1 VTTLGLYTG
10 VPRDALAFLAADGK
24 TPNTAFNRSNLP
36 RVGLYDSASDT
47 GNVALQSGKMT
58 AVPVFLAAGEVVT
71 SVSFVTGATAGA
83 TMTHWW
89 AALYDSASTPN
100 LLAQTADQTS
110 GALAAST
117 VITKALATAQ
127 TIGKTGVYWVA
138 IMVAAS
144 TVPTLLGAVGA
155 PPVVTGERNLAVVSG
170 SSLAATATATLA
182 SPAANMFVP
191 YVALT

>member
-1 VTTLGLYTG
+1 MTTLGLYTG
-10 VPRDALAFLAADGK
+10 VPRDALAFLATDGK
-24 TPNTAFNRSNLP
+24 TPNSAFSRSNLP

-89 AALYDSASTPN
+89 VALYDNAATPN
-100 LLAQTADQTS
+100 LLAQSADQTS
-110 GALAAST
+110 GAIAAST

-144 TVPTLLGAVGA
+144 TVPSLLGAVAA
-155 PPVVTGERNLAVVSG
+155 PPVATGERNLAVVSG
-170 SSLAATATATLA
+170 SGLAATAPATLA
-182 SPAANMFVP
+182 SPAVNAFVP